1 MVSMMYA
8 GFCTLLVIF
17 LALRVVK
24 WRREHKIGLGHG
36 ENMELQMRVRAHA
49 NATEYMPLALILL
62 GWIELTGFDPIWL
75 NFLGHTFR
83 LSASTWIHILGGM
96 FLFSRIIHAWGV
108 SHNAGYSKGR
118 FWGMVLTWLP
128 MIVMAV
134 FAIIGSIDSQVQ

>member
-1 MVSMMYA
+1 MISMMYA

-17 LALRVVK
+17 LAVRVVK

-36 ENMELQMRVRAHA
+36 DNMELQMRVRAHA

-62 GWIELTGFDPIWL
+62 GSLELTGFPPYL
-75 NFLGHTFR
+75 
-83 LSASTWIHILGGM
+83 IHVLGGT

-108 SHNAGYSKGR
+108 SHNSGYSKGR

-134 FAIIGSIDSQVQ
+134 FAIIGSIGAQIPGYA